1 MVAEMHVRDLRE
13 VKESD
18 TLRVR
23 CQLLAFD
30 SMRLHLFEE
39 LVHATEGWVSA
50 TCETMTLHVDMT
62 TKKVAPWP
70 TPVVDALA
78 RLQNAHAPLPK
89 PDGAG
94 RAVSMAKKS

>member
-1 MVAEMHVRDLRE
+1 MRVLVRSNDP
-13 VKESD
+13 
-18 TLRVR
+18 VR
-23 CQLLAFD
+23 LSFLTVLLARPTARRSISICSF
-30 SMRLHLFEE
+30 RIFP
-39 LVHATEGWVSA
+39 AWVSA